1 MKASSTKLLC
11 GAIAATLSA
20 APALS
25 APPAV
30 LADPPTQTSPP
41 SAAAQPSKTP
51 AHEDWSDRISN
62 EFQQMEQHMD
72 RIFSEATGEMKQS
85 LGWSHGSGFW
95 SAVKLTEDQNDYV
108 VHLAVPDRDSSKVD
122 ARIEGGNTLRITA
135 QAEKKEQTT
144 SVEKGATDKSPTT
157 ATYEL
162 GRYEQLLTLPGPVN
176 AAKMKIERSGSA
188 VTITLPKADQSSSPQ
203 HSG

>member
-1 MKASSTKLLC
+1 MKASSMKLLC

-20 APALS
+20 APAFS
-25 APPAV
+25 APPTVPAN
-30 LADPPTQTSPP
+30 PPTQTSPP

-51 AHEDWSDRISN
+51 AHEDWSDRISD
-62 EFQQMEQHMD
+62 ESQQMEQRMD
-72 RIFSEATGEMKQS
+72 RIFSDVTGEIDQS
-85 LGWSHGSGFW
+85 LGWSHGNGFS
-95 SAVKLTEDQNDYV
+95 SAVKLTEDGNDYV
-108 VHLAVPDRDSSKVD
+108 VHLAVPDRDSSKID

-144 SVEKGATDKSPTT
+144 NVEKGATDKSPSTT
-157 ATYEL
+157 TYEL

-176 AAKMKIERSGSA
+176 AAKMKIERSGSN
-188 VTITLPKADQSSSPQ
+188 VTITLPKSDQSSSPQ